1 MSQIVVEKGI
11 RTRLQLL
18 AYANNQKR
26 EGKTDLAEFI
36 ANRGAKAVDEAL
48 SVGWELEEAEGK
60 MERSEKSRAE
70 ILYSQLG
77 KECVVGCDPRWLQMA
92 RNLLERNNIAGDE
105 FSEAI
110 RNLLDRGRG
119 KYRNLYLKGPSN
131 CGKTFL
137 LNPLT
142 SIYNTFCN
150 PASTTFAWVGAEEA
164 EVLFLNDFRWSAN
177 IIPWHD
183 LLLLL
188 EGHEVH
194 LPAPKTHYRC
204 DFSLKGDTPIFC
216 TAKEEISF
224 VRAGVLDE
232 RETACSL
239 ASVCIQLT
247 DY

>member
-48 SVGWELEEAEGK
+48 RVGWELEEAEGK
-60 MERSEKSRAE
+60 MERSKKSRAE
-70 ILYSQLG
+70 ILYSQLR
-77 KECVVGCDPRWLQMA
+77 KECVVGCDRRWLQMA
-92 RNLLERNNIAGDE
+92 LNLLERNNIAGDE
-105 FSEAI
+105 FSEI
-110 RNLLDRGRG
+110 RNPLDKGRG

-137 LNPLT
+137 LNSLT

-164 EVLFLNDFRWSAN
+164 EVLFLNDFSGGPPTSFHGMICYCYWKAMSFTCQHPR
-177 IIPWHD
+177 
-183 LLLLL
+183 
-188 EGHEVH
+188 
-194 LPAPKTHYRC
+194 
-204 DFSLKGDTPIFC
+204 PI
-216 TAKEEISF
+216 
-224 VRAGVLDE
+224 
-232 RETACSL
+232 
-239 ASVCIQLT
+239 T
-247 DY
+247 DVIFP